1 MCMEEEALVSWVWSH
16 KWFMKLEDMYLGMLL
31 KSLISSLQLFAPSVL
46 NDLTLL
52 CDLPLS
58 CFAFSVRIIP
68 RTLMDKEVGLNF
80 FFCLN
85 EY

>member
-31 KSLISSLQLFAPSVL
+31 KSLISSLQLFAPSLL

-58 CFAFSVRIIP
+58 CFCFFGKDHTKDSYGQRGRV
-68 RTLMDKEVGLNF
+68 KF
-80 FFCLN
+80 FFLL
-85 EY
+85 E